1 MLSDRIG
8 KIEKA
13 RQYATQSERF
23 RVVGEHVHVRGDHGS
38 YVLTRGSE
46 DVDWACSCDYCRRNG
61 WCAHTL
67 AFEWYS
73 GQRPSVSVS

>member
-13 RQYATQSERF
+13 RQYAAEAERF
-23 RVVGEHVHVRGDHGS
+23 TICDDRVLVRGEHGS
-38 YVLTRGSE
+38 YTLSKNGNSWE
-46 DVDWACSCDYCRRNG
+46 CDCDYCRRHG

-67 AFEWYS
+67 AFEWRTGS
-73 GQRPSVSVS
+73 QPHMTGN